1 MKLKRA
7 NRKDA
12 QKTADLAT
20 FTEEKFIFCA
30 VYSCQRDYGAAPKKK
45 LLNSSFFIYL
55 VNDLCLNTT

>member
-1 MKLKRA
+1 MKLKRE

-20 FTEEKFIFCA
+20 FTEEKFIFYA

-55 VNDLCLNTT
+55 VNDLYLNTT

>member
-1 MKLKRA
+1 MKLKRE

-12 QKTADLAT
+12 QKTSDLAT

-30 VYSCQRDYGAAPKKK
+30 VYSCQRDYGAALKKK